1 LKLNHLATLVPR
13 SEPGS
18 STCCSHFGTTPSTV
32 SLRAEP
38 IFILFQLL
46 NGSGWHIRLASA
58 TDPERRGFVS
68 SNPLWIPE
76 VFIVVVVVVAVVIVI
91 VAAVVFYN
99 IFLPD
104 WLRVCNLMAD

>member
-1 LKLNHLATLVPR
+1 
-13 SEPGS
+13 
-18 STCCSHFGTTPSTV
+18 
-32 SLRAEP
+32 
-38 IFILFQLL
+38 
-46 NGSGWHIRLASA
+46 
-58 TDPERRGFVS
+58 
-68 SNPLWIPE
+68 LWIPE